1 VAQQAEGEERRTNA
15 PREARRITEQRD
27 DKRLCPVAVF
37 APVFA
42 SFFHVHFLL
51 ALASVLARWAQRRG
65 LPKLLRA
72 TAG

>member
-1 VAQQAEGEERRTNA
+1 VA
-15 PREARRITEQRD
+15 
-27 DKRLCPVAVF
+27 
-37 APVFA
+37 VFA

-51 ALASVLARWAQRRG
+51 ALACSHRWAQRRG